1 MTSLVGRCITSKRD
15 SDVSSYLENPHDLPR
30 LADDHSAVATTEQEA
45 AAFVEWIQ
53 NHVCTDNLYES
64 PRYSKVSTVEEY
76 QKLYETNGN

>member
-1 MTSLVGRCITSKRD
+1 MYLVTWKTRTICRDWRD
-15 SDVSSYLENPHDLPR
+15 SSI
-30 LADDHSAVATTEQEA
+30 DDHSAVATTEQEA